1 MNKSYKI
8 VIGLFIA
15 LLGFLVFL
23 EASKPEPV
31 NWFPSY
37 AETDKI
43 PLGTY
48 IFYENLSEKAQD
60 IQPMFQSPYIH
71 LSDSLKNGTYF
82 FISNSIYIDDAELDK
97 LLAWVEKGNQ
107 VFIAADN
114 FQGNL
119 LDTLNIEQRARIQTD
134 DLTSHPQVNLVNPAL
149 KSKDAYEFTH
159 NKDLMFFRE
168 IDTANQT
175 VLGVANLKEEN
186 NVIKKPLVNFI
197 KAPFGK
203 GEILLHSSPEI
214 FSNYFMLTK
223 NNYQYVENVLAYIN
237 LNNTIFW
244 DKNYKPGKV
253 IHTSPLYILF
263 SNRYL
268 KWAYYFVIIGA
279 ILFVF
284 FEGKRKQKSIKIIPP
299 LKNQTYD
306 YTRTVAGMYLDKKDH
321 KAIAEKQIEYLLY
334 FIRTGLRTDTGKIND
349 EFYLTLAERTK
360 NKLEEVKALFNFIE
374 KIQQKPKISKE
385 ELLSLHKKISTFKQ
399 NT

>member
-8 VIGLFIA
+8 TIGLLIA

-23 EASKPEPV
+23 EANKPEPV

-43 PLGTY
+43 PLGTF
-48 IFYENLSEKAQD
+48 IFYENLSEKAKD
-60 IQPMFQSPYIH
+60 IQPMFQSPYLH
-71 LSDSLKNGTYF
+71 LSDSLQNGTYF
-82 FISNSIYIDDAELDK
+82 FISNDIYIDDAELDK

-107 VFIAADN
+107 VFIASDN
-114 FQGNL
+114 IQGNL
-119 LDTLNIEQRARIQTD
+119 LDTLKIKQRARIQTD
-134 DLTSHPQVNLVNPAL
+134 DLMSHPQVNLVNPEL
-149 KSKDAYEFTH
+149 KNKEAYEFTH
-159 NKDLMFFRE
+159 NKDLMFFHE
-168 IDTANQT
+168 IDTAKQT
-175 VLGVANLKEEN
+175 VLGVANLKGESN
-186 NVIKKPLVNFI
+186 KIKKPLVNFI

-203 GEILLHSSPEI
+203 GEILLHSSPEA
-214 FSNYFMLTK
+214 FSNYFLLTK
-223 NNYQYVENVLAYIN
+223 NNYQYAEKVLAYLN
-237 LNNTIFW
+237 LNNTLFW

-284 FEGKRKQKSIKIIPP
+284 FEGKRKQQSIKIIPP

-321 KAIAEKQIEYLLY
+321 KAIAKKQIEYLLY
-334 FIRTGLRTDTGKIND
+334 FIRIELRTDTGKINN
-349 EFYLTLAERTK
+349 EFYLSLAERTK
-360 NKLEEVKALFNFIE
+360 NKLEEVKALFAFVE
-374 KIQQKPKISKE
+374 EIQQKPNISKE